1 MAIYVKE
8 NYHTE
13 EIPLQTTLEAVAVK
27 IFCDRIVT
35 ICNLYIPP
43 DRVINHSEIENIT
56 SQLNHPVIILGDFK
70 VKSNAWGIDNEV
82 QNQQGKEIENLL
94 LNNSQL
100 CLLNNGAPTH
110 FSTRFGSFSAIDLTI
125 CTSDIVHVLD
135 WNQINNL
142 YGSDHYPLLI
152 KYTSSNSFNQV
163 KIERWIY
170 KIADWDKF
178 KSIIIS
184 EINTIDEIEQMQ
196 NIILKAAEQSIPKS
210 KNKQQKSVP
219 RWTSEVR
226 HAIKDY
232 KSMMYKI
239 KKPQYNTPE
248 NRDLFKILR
257 SKARQIIKDAKRA
270 S

>member
-1 MAIYVKE
+1 MMEIVQWNCTSLRAQINYTKLIINTYNPSITALQETRFKQNHCININQFKVYFKNRDESAGGVAIYVKE

-56 SQLNHPVIILGDFK
+56 SQLNHPFIILGDFNA
-70 VKSNAWGIDNEV
+70 KSNAWGIDNEV

-135 WNQINNL
+135 
-142 YGSDHYPLLI
+142 
-152 KYTSSNSFNQV
+152 
-163 KIERWIY
+163 
-170 KIADWDKF
+170 
-178 KSIIIS
+178 
-184 EINTIDEIEQMQ
+184 
-196 NIILKAAEQSIPKS
+196 
-210 KNKQQKSVP
+210 
-219 RWTSEVR
+219 
-226 HAIKDY
+226 
-232 KSMMYKI
+232 
-239 KKPQYNTPE
+239 
-248 NRDLFKILR
+248 
-257 SKARQIIKDAKRA
+257 
-270 S
+270 